1 MPKKNTENLDAA
13 EELTVHPEILAAETE
28 EMDEQTDAAQV
39 PVSESMDFP
48 VRLSAITS
56 GKGVLSARFSEY
68 RICPPEFGKSTKRR
82 EVNPLDRSKW
92 ILYKRNASAF

>member
-39 PVSESMDFP
+39 PVSE
-48 VRLSAITS
+48 I
-56 GKGVLSARFSEY
+56 
-68 RICPPEFGKSTKRR
+68 PE
-82 EVNPLDRSKW
+82 E
-92 ILYKRNASAF
+92 ASAEAVEAPKPKRTPR